1 MRQIELCIINYHK
14 KATDI
19 WALGVIL
26 YNIINKM
33 QNPFSEDDDSQ
44 NLVEIKIYVG
54 EIKEWPAG
62 IDE

>member
-1 MRQIELCIINYHK
+1 
-14 KATDI
+14 
-19 WALGVIL
+19 
-26 YNIINKM
+26 M
-33 QNPFSEDDDSQ
+33 QNPFSEEDDTQ